1 MLPRQGPTPEVSE
14 TGRRKARMIKYVTV
28 LFRKAGI
35 SREEFSSYWK
45 NIHAPI
51 LQQIPELRGYVQN
64 HALPDP
70 EGNEPPYDGFGELYF
85 DSLEA
90 MQVGLASP
98 EGEATLADIPNFCD
112 TQRLVRVF
120 VDEVKFV

>member
-1 MLPRQGPTPEVSE
+1 
-14 TGRRKARMIKYVTV
+14 
-28 LFRKAGI
+28 
-35 SREEFSSYWK
+35 
-45 NIHAPI
+45 
-51 LQQIPELRGYVQN
+51 
-64 HALPDP
+64 
-70 EGNEPPYDGFGELYF
+70 
-85 DSLEA
+85 